1 MKQETLSRLL
11 DDQAA
16 KRAVALA
23 TDMETGDQTLVYL
36 NDADG
41 PDAGNTEVLA
51 AARQAIQDD
60 RSKVYELSGRRVF
73 VETFNPPLRMLI
85 VGAVHIAQPLSRMAS
100 VAGYDVTVI
109 DPRGSFATEER
120 FPGIALNGE
129 WPDDAMRELDPD
141 RRTAVV
147 TLTHDPKLDDPGLE
161 VALKSDAFYIGAL
174 GSRKTHAG
182 RVERLSAAG
191 FSEAEIGRIH
201 APVGLSIGSISPAE
215 IAVSILAQITE
226 VLHRKIEAR
235 EAA

>member
-1 MKQETLSRLL
+1 MKQETLKQLL
-11 DDQAA
+11 EDQVA
-16 KRAVALA
+16 KKAVALA
-23 TDMETGDQTLVYL
+23 TDIDSGEQTLIYR
-36 NDADG
+36 DAASG
-41 PDAGNTEVLA
+41 PDAEHAEILSIT
-51 AARQAIQDD
+51 RQSIQDD
-60 RSKVYELSGRRVF
+60 RNKVHDVGGRRIF
-73 VETFNPPLRMLI
+73 VEVFNPPLRMLI

-109 DPRGSFATEER
+109 DPRSSFATDER
-120 FPGIALNGE
+120 FPGIGLNGE

-174 GSRKTHAG
+174 GSRRTHAG
-182 RVERLSAAG
+182 RVERLTAAG
-191 FSEAEIGRIH
+191 FSETEIERIH
-201 APVGLSIGSISPAE
+201 APVGLPIGSISPAE

-235 EAA
+235 AAA

>member
-11 DDQAA
+11 EDQAA

-23 TDMETGDQTLVYL
+23 TDMDSGDQTLVYR
-36 NDADG
+36 DIADG
-41 PDAGNTEVLA
+41 PDGSNAEILA
-51 AARQAIQDD
+51 TARQAILDD
-60 RSKVYELSGRRVF
+60 RSKVYELNGRHIF
-73 VETFNPPLRMLI
+73 VETFNPPLRLVI

-109 DPRGSFATEER
+109 DPRGSFATKER
-120 FPGIALNGE
+120 FPGIALNSE
-129 WPDDAMRELDPD
+129 WPDDGMCTLNPD

-161 VALKSDAFYIGAL
+161 VALKSDAFYIGSL

-182 RVERLSAAG
+182 RVERLNSAG
-191 FSEAEIGRIH
+191 FTEAEISRIH
-201 APVGLSIGSISPAE
+201 APVGLNIGSISPAE

-226 VLHRKIEAR
+226 TLHRKIEPR

>member
-1 MKQETLSRLL
+1 MKADTLKRLL

-16 KRAVALA
+16 KTAVALA
-23 TDMETGDQTLVYL
+23 TDLQSGDQTLVYHDRMDGA
-36 NDADG
+36 DADN
-41 PDAGNTEVLA
+41 AEIRSA
-51 AARQAIQDD
+51 ALQAMQDD
-60 RSKVYELSGRRVF
+60 RSKIFEIGGRKIFIEV
-73 VETFNPPLRMLI
+73 FNPPKRLLI

-109 DPRGSFATEER
+109 DPRASFATDER
-120 FPGIALNGE
+120 FPGISLNSE

-161 VALKSDAFYIGAL
+161 VALRSGAFYIGAL

-182 RVERLSAAG
+182 RVERLTAAG
-191 FSEAEIGRIH
+191 FTEAEIGRIH
-201 APVGLSIGSISPAE
+201 APVGLDIGSVSPAE

-226 VLHRKIEAR
+226 VLHRKTETR
-235 EAA
+235 AAA

>member
-1 MKQETLSRLL
+1 MKQHTLSRLL
-11 DDQAA
+11 EDQAA

-23 TDMETGDQTLVYL
+23 TDMDSGDQTLVYL

-41 PDAGNTEVLA
+41 PDGSNAEVLA
-51 AARQAIQDD
+51 TARQAIQDD
-60 RSKVYELSGRRVF
+60 RSKVYDLSGRRIF
-73 VETFNPPLRMLI
+73 IETFNPPLRMLI
-85 VGAVHIAQPLSRMAS
+85 VGAVHIAQPLSRMAA

-120 FPGIALNGE
+120 FPGIALNSE
-129 WPDDAMRELDPD
+129 WPDDGMRALDPD

-161 VALKSDAFYIGAL
+161 IALKSDAFYIGSL

-182 RVERLSAAG
+182 RVERFTSAG
-191 FSEAEIGRIH
+191 FTDTEIGRIH
-201 APVGLSIGSISPAE
+201 APVGLKIGSISPAE

>member
-11 DDQAA
+11 EDQAA

-23 TDMETGDQTLVYL
+23 TDMESGDQTLVYG
-36 NDADG
+36 NSAEG
-41 PDAGNTEVLA
+41 PHGSDTEILA
-51 AARQAIQDD
+51 TARQAIRDD
-60 RSKVYELSGRRVF
+60 RSKVYELNGRRIF
-73 VETFNPPLRMLI
+73 IETFNPPLRLVI

-109 DPRGSFATEER
+109 DPRGSFATKER
-120 FPGIALNGE
+120 FPGIALNSE
-129 WPDDAMRELDPD
+129 WPDDGMCTLDPD

-161 VALKSDAFYIGAL
+161 VALKSDAFYIGSL

-182 RVERLSAAG
+182 RVERLTGAG
-191 FSEAEIGRIH
+191 FTETEISRIH
-201 APVGLSIGSISPAE
+201 APVGLNIGSISPAE
-215 IAVSILAQITE
+215 IAVSILAQITKT
-226 VLHRKIEAR
+226 LHRKIESR

>member
-11 DDQAA
+11 EDQAA
-16 KRAVALA
+16 KRAVAMV

-36 NDADG
+36 DSADG
-41 PDAGNTEVLA
+41 PDGSNAEILS

-60 RSKVYELSGRRVF
+60 RSKIYELSGRRIF

-120 FPGIALNGE
+120 FPGISLCAE
-129 WPDDAMRELDPD
+129 WPDDGMRSLDPD

-161 VALKSDAFYIGAL
+161 VALKSEAFYIGSL

-182 RVERLSAAG
+182 RVERLTAAG
-191 FSEAEIGRIH
+191 FTEAEINRIH
-201 APVGLSIGSISPAE
+201 APVGLNIGSISPAE